1 MALHVAAQDK
11 VKLSGRVID
20 DEQNPVLFAVVK
32 VDGQA
37 AGTTTD
43 LQGRYQLEFSTAD
56 TVTVSF
62 SMIGYVTKKKTLV
75 RPKGSLRLNIT
86 LQTQSIDMGEVT
98 VKEVRRQMNSTQ
110 HLNAENLKRLPSTTG
125 NAVEELVAAAG
136 DDAFSCIFLEGE
148 DIYLNCINDLTRA
161 FMKDLNLPLPPVRP
175 ASHAL
180 GREIYQAITFLDR
193 DNEHLLL
200 DRAPHLKTTR
210 WHPHF
215 LDVIPPTGG
224 KDKGM
229 DAILEHFGIPG
240 EESMAFGDGENDLSM
255 LVHAGIGVAMGT
267 ASDEVKRQA
276 DWATASVDED
286 GIVKALQ
293 HFQVCLLYTSDAADD

>member
-1 MALHVAAQDK
+1 MIKAIFFDVDGTLVSFKTHTIPDSAMQALHTLRSRGI
-11 VKLSGRVID
+11 KLFLSTGRHQKMLGQVRD
-20 DEQNPVLFAVVK
+20 LFPF
-32 VDGQA
+32 D
-37 AGTTTD
+37 
-43 LQGRYQLEFSTAD
+43 
-56 TVTVSF
+56 
-62 SMIGYVTKKKTLV
+62 GYVTLSGQYCFAGDQV
-75 RPKGSLRLNIT
+75 LRKNPMPP
-86 LQTQSIDMGEVT
+86 Q
-98 VKEVRRQMNSTQ
+98 
-110 HLNAENLKRLPSTTG
+110 
-125 NAVEELVAAAG
+125 AVEELVAAAG

-161 FMKDLNLPLPPVRP
+161 FMKDLNLNLPLPPVRP

-224 KDKGM
+224 
-229 DAILEHFGIPG
+229 
-240 EESMAFGDGENDLSM
+240 GENDLSM

-293 HFQVCLLYTSDAADD
+293 HFQVL

>member
-1 MALHVAAQDK
+1 MIKAIFFD
-11 VKLSGRVID
+11 
-20 DEQNPVLFAVVK
+20 
-32 VDGQA
+32 VDG
-37 AGTTTD
+37 T
-43 LQGRYQLEFSTAD
+43 L
-56 TVTVSF
+56 VSF
-62 SMIGYVTKKKTLV
+62 KTHTIPASTLGALNVLRQRGIKLFLSTGRHQKMLGQVRDWFPFDGYVTLSGQYCFAGDQV
-75 RPKGSLRLNIT
+75 LRKNP
-86 LQTQSIDMGEVT
+86 MPPE
-98 VKEVRRQMNSTQ
+98 
-110 HLNAENLKRLPSTTG
+110 
-125 NAVEELVAAAG
+125 AVEELVAAAG

-229 DAILEHFGIPG
+229 DAILEHFGIPV

-293 HFQVCLLYTSDAADD
+293 HFQVL

>member
-1 MALHVAAQDK
+1 M
-11 VKLSGRVID
+11 
-20 DEQNPVLFAVVK
+20 
-32 VDGQA
+32 
-37 AGTTTD
+37 
-43 LQGRYQLEFSTAD
+43 
-56 TVTVSF
+56 
-62 SMIGYVTKKKTLV
+62 
-75 RPKGSLRLNIT
+75 
-86 LQTQSIDMGEVT
+86 
-98 VKEVRRQMNSTQ
+98 
-110 HLNAENLKRLPSTTG
+110 
-125 NAVEELVAAAG
+125 
-136 DDAFSCIFLEGE
+136 
-148 DIYLNCINDLTRA
+148 
-161 FMKDLNLPLPPVRP
+161 RP

-229 DAILEHFGIPG
+229 DAILEHFGIPV

-267 ASDEVKRQA
+267 ASDEVKRQS
-276 DWATASVDED
+276 DWDTASVDED

-293 HFQVCLLYTSDAADD
+293 HFQVL

>member
-1 MALHVAAQDK
+1 MIKAIFFDVDGTLVSFKTHTVPDSAMQALHTLRERG
-11 VKLSGRVID
+11 VKLFLSTGRHQKMLGQVRD
-20 DEQNPVLFAVVK
+20 LFPF
-32 VDGQA
+32 D
-37 AGTTTD
+37 
-43 LQGRYQLEFSTAD
+43 
-56 TVTVSF
+56 
-62 SMIGYVTKKKTLV
+62 GYVTLSGQYCFAGDQV
-75 RPKGSLRLNIT
+75 LRKNPMPH
-86 LQTQSIDMGEVT
+86 Q
-98 VKEVRRQMNSTQ
+98 
-110 HLNAENLKRLPSTTG
+110 
-125 NAVEELVAAAG
+125 AVEELVAAAR

-148 DIYLNCINDLTRA
+148 EIYLNYVNDLTRA

-175 ASHAL
+175 VSYAL

-229 DAILEHFGIPG
+229 DAILEHFGIPV
-240 EESMAFGDGENDLSM
+240 EECMAFGDGENDLTM

-267 ASDEVKRQA
+267 ASDEVKAQA
-276 DWATASVDED
+276 DWATDSVDED
-286 GIVKALQ
+286 GIVKALR
-293 HFQVCLLYTSDAADD
+293 HFQVL